1 MVHMRHFKKKM
12 IDRCR
17 TTMIPLL
24 AITLLVFSPSAN
36 GLATVNINELLSTC
50 VDACSRGCAE
60 IRSVQERRA
69 AGGSFQVEFK
79 DATDPK
85 SALTEA
91 DGASQAAIVNAL
103 RLEWGPGLKIVG
115 EEEDDDREQGST
127 LTSSNNVAKL
137 RRDLC
142 GELAILEGNELPLAH
157 VTVFV
162 DPLDGTKEFVEGRL
176 NNCQALVGIAVAGKA
191 AAGAIGV
198 PFPNGDL
205 SGESTIV
212 FGQIGAGHGIIGSPF
227 TPSSEAV
234 RSGNLPRPLVAS
246 GDSTEPVMVD
256 SRKAVI
262 DRFGGSNVLYGGAGN
277 KILST
282 ALGHVDCTIQ
292 PKFGGPWDTCV
303 PEAIIRSMGGQLTD
317 LVGNDIVVYQSNAPK
332 DSNKLGFLATG
343 KYSAIDHKELSSI
356 LRALPAV
363 QAYVSRG
370 S

>member
-1 MVHMRHFKKKM
+1 M
-12 IDRCR
+12 
-17 TTMIPLL
+17 
-24 AITLLVFSPSAN
+24 
-36 GLATVNINELLSTC
+36 ATENLIV
-50 VDACSRGCAE
+50 
-60 IRSVQERRA
+60 
-69 AGGSFQVEFK
+69 
-79 DATDPK
+79 
-85 SALTEA
+85 
-91 DGASQAAIVNAL
+91 AIVNAL

-115 EEEDDDREQGST
+115 EEEDDDCEQGST
-127 LTSSNNVAKL
+127 LTSSNNLAKL
-137 RRDLC
+137 QRDLC
-142 GELAILEGNELPLAH
+142 GELAIVEGNELPLTD
-157 VTVFV
+157 VTIFV

-176 NNCQALVGIAVAGKA
+176 NNCQALVGIAVAGIA

-292 PKFGGPWDTCV
+292 PKFGGPWDTCA